1 MFRQLRQRTFSACQF
16 AMVSVLMLPAMQ
28 TDAAGAPDV
37 GRRLAGMTAVLS
49 LILLSALLLVV
60 VLLVGRHTRRLVRQ
74 QRHQGPSG
82 RVGPSDW
89 DPRPWSEPRG
99 SGRAP
104 ESDSAEGD
112 TTDD

>member
-1 MFRQLRQRTFSACQF
+1 
-16 AMVSVLMLPAMQ
+16 MLPATQ
-28 TDAAGAPDV
+28 TDAAGAPDLAP
-37 GRRLAGMTAVLS
+37 RLAGMTAVLS
-49 LILLSALLLVV
+49 LVLLSALLLVV

-99 SGRAP
+99 GGHPP
-104 ESDSAEGD
+104 ESDTAEGD
-112 TTDD
+112 SSDD